1 MRIATIHKASF
12 IEIGRKCNPF
22 SFTDY
27 WLQSWNKNWSR
38 STENSCRQT
47 ITFYDVTILFSRWEM
62 KITFNNAK
70 NKKGSWIHHFFQ
82 IELLLVSFFS
92 LFVTAIWQLHCYSF
106 VLLTAIRKS
115 LAWVA
120 NHVLRS
126 VPLKYADHLSQ

>member
-1 MRIATIHKASF
+1 MRIVTIHEASF

-70 NKKGSWIHHFFQ
+70 NQKGSWIHHFFQ
-82 IELLLVSFFS
+82 IQLLLASFF
-92 LFVTAIWQLHCYSF
+92 LFSWLPSDNYIAT
-106 VLLTAIRKS
+106 VLS
-115 LAWVA
+115 C
-120 NHVLRS
+120 
-126 VPLKYADHLSQ
+126 

>member
-1 MRIATIHKASF
+1 MRIATIHEASF
-12 IEIGRKCNPF
+12 IEIGRNCNPF

-47 ITFYDVTILFSRWEM
+47 ITFYDVTILFSWWEM

-82 IELLLVSFFS
+82 IELLLVSFF
-92 LFVTAIWQLHCYSF
+92 LFSWLPSDNYIAT
-106 VLLTAIRKS
+106 VLS
-115 LAWVA
+115 C
-120 NHVLRS
+120 
-126 VPLKYADHLSQ
+126 